1 MVTALSWRSRSDVW
15 PHQRA
20 WLPWKNDLL
29 EERTVLPLLP
39 PKVRFV
45 VCHRSC
51 GQFRPAEAKMWMND
65 MVAKGAVN
73 ELEAA
78 AVSGL

>member
-1 MVTALSWRSRSDVW
+1 M
-15 PHQRA
+15 
-20 WLPWKNDLL
+20 
-29 EERTVLPLLP
+29 LPLLP

-45 VCHRSC
+45 VRHRSC